1 MYNKNRIYK
10 MVIEVWECGIENMV
24 VLFKREVIYNNNLLF
39 AKGLPPIWLYTFTLY
54 TFQALGISSS

>member
-39 AKGLPPIWLYTFTLY
+39 AKGLPPI
-54 TFQALGISSS
+54 